1 MINFGTKPI
10 GKRWITLL
18 SIILLVSLSV
28 RSQETHLQVQASE
41 LSKWSHYLASDE
53 MKGRAN
59 GSPEMEEA
67 ANFIEEKFKEFG
79 LKPLPGLDGIIQNYS
94 FTNRQGKEIDER
106 NIIGYLEG
114 SDPELKNEFLIFSSH
129 FDHIGIRKAIDG
141 DSIYN
146 GANDNVAGTI
156 TIMGLAKTWN
166 ELGIRPARSV
176 IFAAYSAEEVG
187 MKGSGYFS
195 RNLPF
200 DASSIFLN
208 LNMEMTGHC
217 TELGPKTYYI
227 TGPGYTNL
235 DELFAEF
242 NQQSEWKQADEPNA
256 DRLFFVSDNVVFA
269 VDRSGDQ
276 MKLNIPAH
284 TLCTHGGEDHIHKPH
299 DEPQFMDYNNIAEL
313 VKYLSGLG
321 IHLGSM
327 KKGSIQWDHEA
338 FAKDMSSRS
347 KRRR

>member
-1 MINFGTKPI
+1 M
-10 GKRWITLL
+10 LL

-67 ANFIEEKFKEFG
+67 ARFIEEKYKKFG
-79 LKPLPGLDGIIQNYS
+79 LQPLPGLDGIIQNYS
-94 FTNRQGKEIDER
+94 FTTRRGKEIDER
-106 NIIGYLEG
+106 NVIGYLEG
-114 SDPELKNEFLIFSSH
+114 SDPELKNEYLIFSSH
-129 FDHIGIRKAIDG
+129 FDHIGIGKAIDG

-166 ELGIRPARSV
+166 ELGVRPARSV

-187 MKGSGYFS
+187 MKGSGHFF

-200 DASSIFLN
+200 DPSSVFLN

-217 TELGPKTYYI
+217 TKLGPKTFYI

-235 DELFAEF
+235 DELIGEF
-242 NQQSEWKQADEPNA
+242 NNTSEWKLANEPNA
-256 DRLFFVSDNVVFA
+256 DRLLFASDNVVFA
-269 VDRSGDQ
+269 IDRSGDQ

-284 TLCTHGGEDHIHKPH
+284 TLCTHGGEDHIHRPH
-299 DEPQFMDYNNIAEL
+299 DEPQFMDYENIAEL
-313 VKYLSGLG
+313 VKYLSELG

-327 KKGSIQWDHEA
+327 EKGSIQWDHKA
-338 FAKDMSSRS
+338 FAKDISKRS